1 MANRRIN
8 FPDNERVTAI
18 VAEEITPAVWVAFA
32 QNSDG
37 EVILQ
42 KSSAFQP
49 DQLYFTITREVD
61 NIKGLTSSSSNIYAI
76 YEDDVEFAERFSI
89 TNPHSDFTGITFPTG
104 VVESPVDIFCD
115 GTYVWIL
122 TPGSTSG
129 QTAKLIRYNLTLS
142 SYTVIDLDTSGN
154 EVTDAISLTV
164 DDDGDVWIVTHTD
177 PSTFVRVFELSG
189 GGFDY
194 EVNTT
199 I

>member
-8 FPDNERVTAI
+8 FSDNERVTAI
-18 VAEEITPAVWVAFA
+18 IAEEITPAVWVAFA
-32 QNSDG
+32 QNNDG
-37 EVILQ
+37 EVTLQ
-42 KSSAFQP
+42 KASAFQP
-49 DQLYFTITREVD
+49 DQIYFTITREVD
-61 NIKGLTSSSSNIYAI
+61 NIKAMTSSSSNIYAI
-76 YEDDVEFAERFSI
+76 YEDDVEFAELFSI
-89 TNPHSDFTGITFPTG
+89 TNPHSDFTGITFPVG
-104 VVESPVDIFCD
+104 VIESPVDIFCD
-115 GTYVWIL
+115 DTYVWIL

-142 SYTVIDLDTSGN
+142 SHTVIDLDTSGN